1 MSKLK
6 IASILFLLSTFF
18 LKFSSMIRDI
28 VISGLYGDSY
38 MADAYF
44 AAMTIPNAIV
54 LFMLT
59 GMKDAFLPSYYKY
72 DRLGKGF
79 SHLTNI
85 VKGTFWIS
93 AGISVI
99 GAAASP
105 WMVKI
110 LYPEFAHFE
119 QGIQIAAWTAAIY
132 FLSIA
137 LVGVNAVYEGY
148 FDSQRKFSFSTF
160 SQTIVV
166 LTTILFALIFHKSLS
181 IYAVPLGY
189 LAGTFLSFL
198 VKLFYMTPP
207 KLLAWRQRMDMLEI
221 RQFYWIF
228 IPVGLTIAVGQI
240 NLTVNM
246 LYASRL
252 GEGVVSNL
260 NYAFRLVNIPQAIF
274 GVTIATIIY
283 PILAKAKS
291 EGDSGLFKQGMERG
305 LSFMFLFLAPT
316 VIGMMMLM
324 ESIVRLTYERGA
336 FTESATALTSEYAL
350 FYIGSVLFYS
360 IQAVV
365 AKGFYTLEK
374 GHYMMR
380 VGMLSVVINIF
391 SNYILA
397 KLMGP
402 AGLALSTS
410 IVGFIYSAITFT
422 TLYKISGGFNLKYIG
437 KEYAKI
443 IAAAVLMYAG
453 LTGLG
458 IMVTPEKWG
467 DIPYLAIMI
476 AAGAL
481 LYFAGLYLLR
491 AASLFQLLSRGGKEK
506 SSKTGD

>member
-6 IASILFLLSTFF
+6 LASILFLLSTFF

-44 AAMTIPNAIV
+44 AAMTIPNAVV

-72 DRLGKGF
+72 DALGKGF
-79 SHLTNI
+79 SHLTNV

-93 AGISVI
+93 AGISVA
-99 GAAASP
+99 GAALSP
-105 WMVKI
+105 WMVRL
-110 LYPEFAHFE
+110 LYPEFGEFE
-119 QGIQIAAWTAAIY
+119 HGLQIAAWTAAVY
-132 FLSIA
+132 FLSIG

-166 LTTILFALIFHKSLS
+166 LSTISFALIFHES
-181 IYAVPLGY
+181 IGIYSVPLGY

-198 VKLFYMTPP
+198 IKLFYMTPS
-207 KLLAWRQRMDMLEI
+207 KLLAWKQKPDWLEI
-221 RQFYWIF
+221 RHFYWIF
-228 IPVGLTIAVGQI
+228 VPVGLTIAVGQI

-246 LYASRL
+246 LFASRM

-283 PILAKAKS
+283 PILAKARS
-291 EGDSGLFKQGMERG
+291 AQDHDLFKKGMERG
-305 LSFMFLFLAPT
+305 LSYMFLFLAPT
-316 VIGMMMLM
+316 VTGMMILM

-336 FTESATALTSEYAL
+336 FTESATSLTSEYSL
-350 FYIGSVLFYS
+350 FYMGSVLFYS
-360 IQAVV
+360 IQAVI

-380 VGMLSVVINIF
+380 IGLISVLVNIVSNFILSR
-391 SNYILA
+391 
-397 KLMGP
+397 LMGP
-402 AGLALSTS
+402 SGLALSAS
-410 IVGFIYSAITFT
+410 LVGLIYSAITFT
-422 TLYKISGGFNLKYIG
+422 TLYRISGGFNLKYLG
-437 KEYAKI
+437 AEYVKI
-443 IAAAVLMYAG
+443 ILAAAIMFAG
-453 LTGLG
+453 LICLQQLAA
-458 IMVTPEKWG
+458 PEQIG
-467 DIPYLAIMI
+467 DILYLAIMI
-476 AAGAL
+476 AAGAAI
-481 LYFAGLYLLR
+481 YFAGLYILK
-491 AASLFQLLSRGGKEK
+491 AASLKQLLSKGGEAK
-506 SSKTGD
+506 SSD

>member
-6 IASILFLLSTFF
+6 IASVLFLLSTFF

-72 DRLGKGF
+72 ESLGKGF

-93 AGISVI
+93 LVISII
-99 GAAASP
+99 GAVISP
-105 WMVKI
+105 WLVQL
-110 LYPEFAHFE
+110 LYPEFAE
-119 QGIQIAAWTAAIY
+119 YAEGIKIAAWTAALY
-132 FLSIA
+132 FLSIS

-148 FDSQRKFSFSTF
+148 FDSRKKFSFSTF

-166 LTTILFALIFHKSLS
+166 LTTITFALIFHNSLG

-189 LAGTFLSFL
+189 VAGTFFSFL
-198 VKLFYMTPP
+198 LKLIVMSP
-207 KLLAWRQRMDMLEI
+207 KKFMDWKQKADWTEI
-221 RQFYWIF
+221 KQFYWIF
-228 IPVGLTIAVGQI
+228 VPVGLTIAVGQI

-246 LYASRL
+246 LFASRL
-252 GEGVVSNL
+252 GEGAVSNL

-274 GVTIATIIY
+274 GVTIATIVY
-283 PILAKAKS
+283 PILAKAKA
-291 EGDSGLFKQGMERG
+291 DKDQNAFRLGMERG
-305 LSFMFLFLAPT
+305 LSYMFMFLAPT
-316 VIGMMMLM
+316 VIGMMNLM

-350 FYIGSVLFYS
+350 FYIGSVFFYS

-374 GHYMMR
+374 GHFMMR
-380 VGMLSVVINIF
+380 IGMLSVVINIV
-391 SNYILA
+391 SNYVLS
-397 KLMGP
+397 KVMGP
-402 AGLALSTS
+402 SGLALSTS
-410 IVGFIYSAITFT
+410 IVGMIYSMITFI
-422 TLYKISGGFNLKYIG
+422 TLYKISNGFNLKYIG
-437 KEYAKI
+437 KEYGKMI
-443 IAAAVLMYAG
+443 IATALMYLALYG
-453 LTGLG
+453 ANFYLSPSNL
-458 IMVTPEKWG
+458 G
-467 DIPYLAIMI
+467 DIVYLAIMI
-476 AAGAL
+476 VLGAVV
-481 LYFAGLYLLR
+481 YFAGLYILKTT
-491 AASLFQLLSRGGKEK
+491 SLSQLLARGGKQT
-506 SSKTGD
+506 SSS

>member
-59 GMKDAFLPSYYKY
+59 GMKDAFLPSYFKY

-93 AGISVI
+93 LGISVV
-99 GAAASP
+99 GVTLSP
-105 WMVKI
+105 WLVEW
-110 LYPEFAHFE
+110 LYPEFAKYEHGM
-119 QGIQIAAWTAAIY
+119 QVAAWTAAIY
-132 FLSIA
+132 FMSIA

-148 FDSQRKFSFSTF
+148 FDSQKKFSFSTF

-166 LTTILFALIFHKSLS
+166 LTTISFALIFHKSMS

-189 LAGTFLSFL
+189 LVGTFFSFL
-198 VKLFYMTPP
+198 IKLFYMKPA
-207 KLLAWRQRMDMLEI
+207 KLMAWKQKSDWAEI
-221 RQFYWIF
+221 KQFYWIF
-228 IPVGLTIAVGQI
+228 VPVGLTIAVGQI

-246 LYASRL
+246 LFASRL

-283 PILAKAKS
+283 PILAKAKAEKDRYS
-291 EGDSGLFKQGMERG
+291 FRLGMERG
-305 LSFMFLFLAPT
+305 LSYMFMFLAPT
-316 VIGMMMLM
+316 VIGMVILM

-336 FTESATALTSEYAL
+336 FSESATALTSEYAI
-350 FYIGSVLFYS
+350 FYIGSVFFYS

-380 VGMLSVVINIF
+380 IGMISVLVNII
-391 SNYILA
+391 SNYLLSKI
-397 KLMGP
+397 MGP
-402 AGLALSTS
+402 SGLALSAS
-410 IVGFIYSAITFT
+410 VVGMIYSVMTFI
-422 TLYKISGGFNLKYIG
+422 TLYKISDGFNLKYIG
-437 KEYAKI
+437 IEYLKM
-443 IAAAVLMYAG
+443 AVATVTMYFALM
-453 LTGLG
+453 G
-458 IMVTPEKWG
+458 IHHFFTPKAFG
-467 DIPYLAIMI
+467 DIIYLAVMI
-476 AAGAL
+476 VVGAL
-481 LYFAGLYLLR
+481 VYFASLYILR
-491 AASLFQLLSRGGKEK
+491 TTSLTQLLARGGKQK
-506 SSKTGD
+506 SSS